1 MKSILVID
9 APEHVAIQSKHVHVF
24 LNVFHLEDQR
34 KQDDY
39 KTLLGRVREPQLAR
53 TRQEIIFSNLDTIYI
68 L

>member
-9 APEHVAIQSKHVHVF
+9 APEHVAIQSKHVHV
-24 LNVFHLEDQR
+24 LVNVFHLEDQR

-39 KTLLGRVREPQLAR
+39 KTLLGRVR
-53 TRQEIIFSNLDTIYI
+53 TRQENIFCNLETIYI